1 MAKEKAEEKAKTIKV
16 KVKDIPVLHNGE
28 SFEPG
33 QSVEIEENHFNEDLF
48 EKE

>member
-1 MAKEKAEEKAKTIKV
+1 MAAKEEKVKTFKV

-33 QSVEIEENHFNEDLF
+33 QTVEIEEKHFNENLF

>member
-1 MAKEKAEEKAKTIKV
+1 MAKEKVEEKAKTIKV

-33 QSVEIEENHFNEDLF
+33 QSVEIEEKHFNEDVF